1 MEQWREDVLIHYGV
15 KGMKWGKH
23 KRSEAYE
30 KAYSRLVDAID
41 QGADKSTIA
50 KLQRTV
56 NTIARMEDQQEMERL
71 DRFLEDDRQQK
82 SSSSND
88 ESDSEEEEKASKS
101 KKGKSSG
108 KKSGKGKGRGG
119 SSSSKEIASDGKDV
133 IDRMFESG
141 LVSEVK
147 DSSGNL
153 MGYMKYG
160 NSRIGVAERIKQ
172 KVSAT
177 KAALEARL
185 RSSSKSSSSS
195 SSKTSSSKKS
205 DLSETVAKIDSKAEQ
220 ERKEEKSRISAT
232 QKKAQDEL
240 RAKMEA
246 KRRAEQILKIER
258 GY

>member
-1 MEQWREDVLIHYGV
+1 MEQWREDVLVHYGV

-50 KLQRTV
+50 NLQRTV

-71 DRFLEDDRQQK
+71 DRFLEDDRQKK
-82 SSSSND
+82 SASSDD
-88 ESDSEEEEKASKS
+88 ESDSEEEKKVS

-108 KKSGKGKGRGG
+108 KKSGKGKGGGG

-220 ERKEEKSRISAT
+220 ERKEEKSRISAV

-240 RAKMEA
+240 RAKMDA